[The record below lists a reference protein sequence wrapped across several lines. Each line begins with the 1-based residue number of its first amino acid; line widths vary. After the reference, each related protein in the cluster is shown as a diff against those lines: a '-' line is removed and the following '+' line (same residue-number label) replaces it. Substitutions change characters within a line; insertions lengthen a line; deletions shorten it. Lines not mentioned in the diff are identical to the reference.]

1 MGPLAGDFNG
11 SPLRE
16 MKKLFGLGKGLGS
29 LIPQNAEIRQ
39 SETRK
44 ENVFYVEINKI
55 KANPDQPRHDFDE
68 EGIKELSKSVRKYG
82 VLQPLLVT
90 KIETETPKGLE
101 VSYQLIAGE
110 RRLRAS
116 QVAGLPQ
123 VPVIIR
129 DEFEH
134 KQDRLEVA
142 LIENVQRKDLNP
154 IEEAEAYDRLAQ
166 EFGLTQKEIAE
177 KVSKSREVV
186 ANAVRLLNLPKDMR
200 DALRA
205 DKLSR
210 AHAKALL
217 AFSDETK
224 QREIYNQILA
234 GGVSSKDVESMASLA
249 KPNKKSVKKDNK
261 FATLEKNLS
270 ETLEAPVL
278 IHASEKGGK
287 IVVRFATLED
297 LNKIAK
303 SIID

>member
-1 MGPLAGDFNG
+1 M
-11 SPLRE
+11 
-16 MKKLFGLGKGLGS
+16 GS
-29 LIPQNAEIRQ
+29 LIPQNAEIRP
-39 SETRK
+39 ENRK
-44 ENVFYVEINKI
+44 ENVFYVETNKI
-55 KANPDQPRHDFDE
+55 RTNPDQPRRDFDE
-68 EGIKELSKSVRKYG
+68 EGIKELSQSVRKYG

-90 KIETETPKGLE
+90 KIETETTKGLD

-129 DEFEH
+129 DEFSAEGGPAFGGDV
-134 KQDRLEVA
+134 KRMRLEVA

-154 IEEAEAYDRLAQ
+154 VEEAEAYDRLAK
-166 EFGLTQKEIAE
+166 EFGLTQKEIAD

-186 ANAVRLLNLPKDMR
+186 ANAVRLLNLPKDIR
-200 DALRA
+200 EALRSE
-205 DKLSR
+205 KLSR

-217 AFSDETK
+217 AFNDEKK

-234 GGVSSKDVESMASLA
+234 GGMSSKEVENIASSA
-249 KPNKKSVKKDNK
+249 KSKTFRQIQGKKNSK
-261 FATLEKNLS
+261 FIELEKNLG
-270 ETLEAPVL
+270 ETLSAPVL
-278 IHASEKGGK
+278 IQSAEKGGK
-287 IVVRFATLED
+287 IIIRFATLED

>member
-1 MGPLAGDFNG
+1 
-11 SPLRE
+11 

-29 LIPQNAEIRQ
+29 LIPQNVEMGD
-39 SETRK
+39 SKTRR
-44 ENVFYVEINKI
+44 ENIFYVETNKI
-55 KANPDQPRHDFDE
+55 KSNPDQPRRDFDE
-68 EGIKELSKSVRKYG
+68 EGIKELSMSVRKYG

-90 KIETETPKGLE
+90 KVEIETPKGLE

-116 QVAGLPQ
+116 QMAKLPQ

-129 DEFEH
+129 DEFEN
-134 KQDRLEVA
+134 KKDRLEVA

-154 IEEAEAYDRLAQ
+154 VEEAEAYDRLAK

-186 ANAVRLLNLPKDMR
+186 ANAVRLLNLPKDIR
-200 DALRA
+200 EALRA
-205 DKLSR
+205 EKLSR

-217 AFSDETK
+217 SFNDEAK
-224 QREIYNQILA
+224 QREVYNQILA
-234 GGVSSKDVESMASLA
+234 GGVSSKDVEGMASSA
-249 KPNKKSVKKDNK
+249 KPNKKGVKKDNK
-261 FATLEKNLS
+261 FSTLEKNLS
-270 ETLEAPVL
+270 ETLQAPVL

-287 IVVRFATLED
+287 IVVRFASLED

>member
-1 MGPLAGDFNG
+1 M
-11 SPLRE
+11 
-16 MKKLFGLGKGLGS
+16 GS
-29 LIPQNAEIRQ
+29 LIPQNAEVRQ
-39 SETRK
+39 PETRK
-44 ENVFYVEINKI
+44 ENIFYVETNKI
-55 KANPDQPRHDFDE
+55 KANPDQPRHDFDQ
-68 EGIKELSKSVRKYG
+68 EGIKDLSKSIRKYG

-90 KIETETPKGLE
+90 KIETETPKGLD

-116 QVAGLPQ
+116 QMAGLPQ

-129 DEFEH
+129 DEFDNKKE
-134 KQDRLEVA
+134 RLEVA

-154 IEEAEAYDRLAQ
+154 VEEAEAYERLAK

-186 ANAVRLLNLPKDMR
+186 ANAVRLLNLPKDIR
-200 DALRA
+200 EALRA
-205 DKLSR
+205 EKLSR

-217 AFSDETK
+217 SFNDETK
-224 QREIYNQILA
+224 QREVYNQILS
-234 GGVSSKDVESMASLA
+234 GGVSSKEVESMASSA

-261 FATLEKNLS
+261 FIELEKNLG
-270 ETLEAPVL
+270 ETLSAPVL
-278 IHASEKGGK
+278 IQSAEKGGK
-287 IVVRFATLED
+287 IIIRFATLED

>member
-1 MGPLAGDFNG
+1 
-11 SPLRE
+11 

-29 LIPQNAEIRQ
+29 LIPSNTESTNINK
-39 SETRK
+39 K
-44 ENVFYVEINKI
+44 ENIFYVEINKI
-55 KANPDQPRHDFDE
+55 KANPDQPRQDFDE

-90 KIETETPKGLE
+90 KVEIETPKGLD

-116 QVAGLPQ
+116 HMAGLPQ

-129 DEFEH
+129 DEFEN
-134 KQDRLEVA
+134 KKDRLEVA

-154 IEEAEAYDRLAQ
+154 VEEAEAYDRLAK
-166 EFGLTQKEIAE
+166 EFGLTQKEIAD

-186 ANAVRLLNLPKDMR
+186 ANAVRLLNLPKDIR
-200 DALRA
+200 EALRA
-205 DKLSR
+205 EKLSR

-217 AFSDETK
+217 AFNDEKK
-224 QREIYNQILA
+224 QRDIYNRILA
-234 GGVSSKDVESMASLA
+234 GGVSSKDVESMASSA
-249 KPNKKSVKKDNK
+249 KSNKKQVKRDNK
-261 FATLEKNLS
+261 FSTLEKNLS

-287 IVVRFATLED
+287 IVVKFATLED

>member
-1 MGPLAGDFNG
+1 MN
-11 SPLRE
+11 
-16 MKKLFGLGKGLGS
+16 KLFGLGKGLGS
-29 LIPQNAEIRQ
+29 LIPQNTEIRQ
-39 SETRK
+39 PETRK
-44 ENVFYVEINKI
+44 ENVFYIETNKI
-55 KANPDQPRHDFDE
+55 KANPEQPRRDFDE
-68 EGIKELSKSVRKYG
+68 EGIKELSRSVRKYG

-90 KIETETPKGLE
+90 KIETETPKGLD

-154 IEEAEAYDRLAQ
+154 VEEAEAYDRLAK
-166 EFGLTQKEIAE
+166 EFGLTQKEIAD

-186 ANAVRLLNLPKDMR
+186 ANAVRLLNLPKDIR

-205 DKLSR
+205 EKLSR

-217 AFSDETK
+217 AFNDETK
-224 QREIYNQILA
+224 QREVYNQILA
-234 GGVSSKDVESMASLA
+234 GGVSSKDVESMASSA
-249 KPNKKSVKKDNK
+249 KPKTLRQAQGKKNSK
-261 FATLEKNLS
+261 FIELEKNLS

-287 IVVRFATLED
+287 IVVKLLFED

>member
-1 MGPLAGDFNG
+1 
-11 SPLRE
+11 

-29 LIPQNAEIRQ
+29 LIPQDAEIRP
-39 SETRK
+39 ENRK

-55 KANPDQPRHDFDE
+55 KANPDQPRQDFDQ
-68 EGIKELSKSVRKYG
+68 EGINELSKSVRKYG

-90 KIETETPKGLE
+90 KIETQTQKGLE

-116 QVAGLPQ
+116 QMAGLPQ

-129 DEFEH
+129 DEFED
-134 KQDRLEVA
+134 KKDRLEVA

-154 IEEAEAYDRLAQ
+154 VEEAEAYDRLAK
-166 EFGLTQKEIAE
+166 EFGLTHKEIAD

-186 ANAVRLLNLPKDMR
+186 ANAVRLLNLPKDIR

-205 DKLSR
+205 EKLSR

-217 AFSDETK
+217 AFSDEAK
-224 QREIYNQILA
+224 QREVYNQILA
-234 GGVSSKDVESMASLA
+234 GGVSSKDVESMASSA
-249 KPNKKSVKKDNK
+249 KPNKKAVKKDNK
-261 FATLEKNLS
+261 FVELEKNLG
-270 ETLEAPVL
+270 ETLSAPVL
-278 IHASEKGGK
+278 IQSAEKGGK
-287 IVVRFATLED
+287 IIIKFATHEE

>member
-1 MGPLAGDFNG
+1 
-11 SPLRE
+11 

-29 LIPQNAEIRQ
+29 LIPSNLE
-39 SETRK
+39 STDTTRK
-44 ENVFYVEINKI
+44 ENVFYVETNKI

-90 KIETETPKGLE
+90 KVETETSKGLE

-154 IEEAEAYDRLAQ
+154 VEEAEAYDRLAK
-166 EFGLTQKEIAE
+166 EFGLTHKEIAE

-186 ANAVRLLNLPKDMR
+186 ANAIRLLNLPKDIR

-205 DKLSR
+205 EKLSR

-217 AFSDETK
+217 SFADEAK
-224 QREIYNQILA
+224 QREVYNQILA
-234 GGVSSKDVESMASLA
+234 GGVSSKDVESMAASA
-249 KPNKKSVKKDNK
+249 KPNKKGVKKDNK
-261 FATLEKNLS
+261 FIELEKNLG
-270 ETLEAPVL
+270 ETLSATVL
-278 IHASEKGGK
+278 IQSAEKGGK
-287 IVVRFATLED
+287 IIIRFASLED

>member
-1 MGPLAGDFNG
+1 
-11 SPLRE
+11 

-29 LIPQNAEIRQ
+29 LIPQNMEIEP
-39 SETRK
+39 ETRK
-44 ENVFYVEINKI
+44 ESIFYVETNKI
-55 KANPDQPRHDFDE
+55 KANPDQPRRDFDE

-90 KIETETPKGLE
+90 KVETETPKGLE

-123 VPVIIR
+123 VPIIIR

-154 IEEAEAYDRLAQ
+154 VEEAEAYDRLAK
-166 EFGLTQKEIAE
+166 EFGLTQKEIAD

-186 ANAVRLLNLPKDMR
+186 ANAVRLLNLPKDIR

-205 DKLSR
+205 EKLSR

-217 AFSDETK
+217 AFSDGTK
-224 QREIYNQILA
+224 QREVYNQILA
-234 GGVSSKDVESMASLA
+234 GGGSSKEVESMASSA
-249 KPNKKSVKKDNK
+249 KPNKKQVKKDNK
-261 FATLEKNLS
+261 FSTLEKNLS

-287 IVVRFATLED
+287 IVVKFATLED

>member
-1 MGPLAGDFNG
+1 
-11 SPLRE
+11 

-29 LIPQNAEIRQ
+29 LIPQNMEIEP
-39 SETRK
+39 ETRK
-44 ENVFYVEINKI
+44 ESIFYVETNKI
-55 KANPDQPRHDFDE
+55 KANPDQPRRDFDE

-90 KIETETPKGLE
+90 KVETETPKGLE

-123 VPVIIR
+123 VPIIIR

-154 IEEAEAYDRLAQ
+154 VEEAEAYDRLAK
-166 EFGLTQKEIAE
+166 EFGLTQKEIAD

-186 ANAVRLLNLPKDMR
+186 ANAVRLLNLPKDIR

-205 DKLSR
+205 EKLSR

-217 AFSDETK
+217 AFSDGTK
-224 QREIYNQILA
+224 QREVYNQILA
-234 GGVSSKDVESMASLA
+234 GGVSSKEVESMASSA
-249 KPNKKSVKKDNK
+249 KPNKKQVKKDNK
-261 FATLEKNLS
+261 FSTLEKNLS

-287 IVVRFATLED
+287 IVVKFATLED

>member
-1 MGPLAGDFNG
+1 
-11 SPLRE
+11 

-29 LIPQNAEIRQ
+29 LIPQNMEVKQ
-39 SETRK
+39 ENRK
-44 ENVFYVEINKI
+44 ENVFYVETNKI
-55 KANPDQPRHDFDE
+55 KANPDQPRRDFDE

-90 KIETETPKGLE
+90 KVETETPRGLE

-116 QVAGLPQ
+116 QMAGLPH

-129 DEFEH
+129 DEFEN
-134 KQDRLEVA
+134 KKDRLEVA

-154 IEEAEAYDRLAQ
+154 VEEAEAYDRLAK

-186 ANAVRLLNLPKDMR
+186 ANAVRLLNLPKDIR

-205 DKLSR
+205 EKLSR

-217 AFSDETK
+217 AFNDESK
-224 QREIYNQILA
+224 QREVYNQILG
-234 GGVSSKDVESMASLA
+234 GGVSSKDVEGMASLS
-249 KPNKKSVKKDNK
+249 KPNKRIIKKENK
-261 FATLEKNLS
+261 FIELEKNLG
-270 ETLEAPVL
+270 ETLSAPVL
-278 IHASEKGGK
+278 IQSAEKGGK
-287 IVVRFATLED
+287 IIIKFATLED

>member
-1 MGPLAGDFNG
+1 
-11 SPLRE
+11 

-39 SETRK
+39 PETRK
-44 ENVFYVEINKI
+44 ENVFYVETNKI
-55 KANPDQPRHDFDE
+55 KANPDQPRRDFDE

-90 KIETETPKGLE
+90 KVETETPKGLD

-116 QVAGLPQ
+116 QMAGLPQ
-123 VPVIIR
+123 VPVSIR
-129 DEFEH
+129 DEFEN
-134 KQDRLEVA
+134 KKERLEVA

-154 IEEAEAYDRLAQ
+154 VEEAEAYDRLAK
-166 EFGLTQKEIAE
+166 EFGLTQKEIAD

-186 ANAVRLLNLPKDMR
+186 ANAVRLLNLPKDIR

-217 AFSDETK
+217 AFNDESK
-224 QREIYNQILA
+224 QREVYNQILT
-234 GGVSSKDVESMASLA
+234 GGVSSKDVESMASSA
-249 KPNKKSVKKDNK
+249 KPNRKTVKKDSK
-261 FATLEKNLS
+261 FVELEKNLG
-270 ETLEAPVL
+270 ETLSAPVL
-278 IHASEKGGK
+278 IQSAEKGGK
-287 IVVRFATLED
+287 IIIRFATLED

>member
-1 MGPLAGDFNG
+1 
-11 SPLRE
+11 

-55 KANPDQPRHDFDE
+55 KANPDQPRRDFNE

-82 VLQPLLVT
+82 ILQPLLVT
-90 KIETETPKGLE
+90 KVETETSKGLE

-116 QVAGLPQ
+116 QVAGLSQ

-154 IEEAEAYDRLAQ
+154 VEEAEAYDRLAK

-186 ANAVRLLNLPKDMR
+186 ANAVRLLNLPEDIR
-200 DALRA
+200 EALRA
-205 DKLSR
+205 EKLSR

-217 AFSDETK
+217 AFSDEAK
-224 QREIYNQILA
+224 QREVYNHILA
-234 GGVSSKDVESMASLA
+234 GGVSSKDVENMASSS
-249 KPNKKSVKKDNK
+249 KPNKKVIKRDSK
-261 FATLEKNLS
+261 FIELEKNLG
-270 ETLEAPVL
+270 ETLSAPVL
-278 IHASEKGGK
+278 IQSANLPTGGGGK
-287 IVVRFATLED
+287 IIIKFATLED

>member
-1 MGPLAGDFNG
+1 
-11 SPLRE
+11 

-29 LIPQNAEIRQ
+29 LIPSNTESGQPNV
-39 SETRK
+39 RK
-44 ENVFYVEINKI
+44 ENIFYIETHKI
-55 KANPDQPRHDFDE
+55 KANPDQPRQDFDE
-68 EGIKELSKSVRKYG
+68 EGIRELSKSIRKYG

-90 KIETETPKGLE
+90 KVEKETLKGLD

-116 QVAGLPQ
+116 QMAGLPQ

-129 DEFEH
+129 DQFEE
-134 KQDRLEVA
+134 KKDRLEVA

-154 IEEAEAYDRLAQ
+154 VEEAEAYDRLAK
-166 EFGLTQKEIAE
+166 EFGLTQKEIAD

-186 ANAVRLLNLPKDMR
+186 ANAVRLLNLPKDIR
-200 DALRA
+200 DALRSE
-205 DKLSR
+205 KLSR

-217 AFSDETK
+217 AFSDEKK
-224 QREIYNQILA
+224 QREAYNQILA
-234 GGVSSKDVESMASLA
+234 GGVSSKDVETMASSS
-249 KPNKKSVKKDNK
+249 KPNKKSFKKDNK
-261 FATLEKNLS
+261 FETLEKNLS
-270 ETLEAPVL
+270 ETLGAPVL

-287 IVVRFATLED
+287 IVVRFANLED

>member
-1 MGPLAGDFNG
+1 M
-11 SPLRE
+11 
-16 MKKLFGLGKGLGS
+16 GS
-29 LIPQNAEIRQ
+29 LIPPNAEIRQ

-44 ENVFYVEINKI
+44 ENVFYVETNKI
-55 KANPDQPRHDFDE
+55 KANPDQPRRDFDE
-68 EGIKELSKSVRKYG
+68 EGIKELSRSVRKYG

-90 KIETETPKGLE
+90 KVETETLKGLE

-129 DEFEH
+129 DEFDN
-134 KQDRLEVA
+134 KKDRLEVA

-154 IEEAEAYDRLAQ
+154 VEEAEAYDRLAK
-166 EFGLTQKEIAE
+166 EFGLTQKEIAD

-186 ANAVRLLNLPKDMR
+186 ANAVRLLNLPKDIR
-200 DALRA
+200 EALRSE
-205 DKLSR
+205 KLSR

-217 AFSDETK
+217 AFNDEKK
-224 QREIYNQILA
+224 QREVYNQILA
-234 GGVSSKDVESMASLA
+234 GGMSSKEVESMASSS
-249 KPNKKSVKKDNK
+249 KPNKRVVKKDNK
-261 FATLEKNLS
+261 FIELEKNLG
-270 ETLEAPVL
+270 ETLSAPVL
-278 IHASEKGGK
+278 IQSSANPPAGGGGK
-287 IVVRFATLED
+287 IIIRFATLED

>member
-1 MGPLAGDFNG
+1 M
-11 SPLRE
+11 
-16 MKKLFGLGKGLGS
+16 GS

-39 SETRK
+39 PEIRK
-44 ENVFYVEINKI
+44 ENVFYVEIIKI
-55 KANPDQPRHDFDE
+55 KANPDQPRRDFDE

-90 KIETETPKGLE
+90 KVETETPKGLE

-116 QVAGLPQ
+116 QMAGLPQ

-154 IEEAEAYDRLAQ
+154 VEEAEAYDRLAK
-166 EFGLTQKEIAE
+166 EFGLTQKEIAD

-186 ANAVRLLNLPKDMR
+186 ANAVRLLNLPKDIR

-217 AFSDETK
+217 SFSDETK
-224 QREIYNQILA
+224 QREVYNQILA
-234 GGVSSKDVESMASLA
+234 GGVSSKDVESMASA
-249 KPNKKSVKKDNK
+249 SKPNRKVIKKDNK
-261 FATLEKNLS
+261 FLELEKNLG
-270 ETLEAPVL
+270 ETLSATVL
-278 IHASEKGGK
+278 IQSSANPPAGGGGK
-287 IVVRFATLED
+287 IIIRFANLED

>member
-1 MGPLAGDFNG
+1 
-11 SPLRE
+11 

-29 LIPQNAEIRQ
+29 LIPQNAEIRP
-39 SETRK
+39 ENRK

-55 KANPDQPRHDFDE
+55 KANPDQPRRDFDE

-154 IEEAEAYDRLAQ
+154 VEEAEAYDRLAK
-166 EFGLTQKEIAE
+166 EFGLTQKEIAD

-186 ANAVRLLNLPKDMR
+186 ANAVRLLNLPKDIR
-200 DALRA
+200 EALRA

-217 AFSDETK
+217 AFNDDKK
-224 QREIYNQILA
+224 QREVYNQILA
-234 GGVSSKDVESMASLA
+234 GGVSSKDVESMASSA
-249 KPNKKSVKKDNK
+249 KPNKKRVKKDNK
-261 FATLEKNLS
+261 FSTLEKNLS

-287 IVVRFATLED
+287 IVVKFATLED

>member
-1 MGPLAGDFNG
+1 
-11 SPLRE
+11 

-29 LIPQNAEIRQ
+29 LIPANVESANPNKR
-39 SETRK
+39 
-44 ENVFYVEINKI
+44 ENIFYVETNKI
-55 KANPDQPRHDFDE
+55 RANPDQPRQDFDD

-82 VLQPLLVT
+82 VLQPLLVS
-90 KIETETPKGLE
+90 KIETETSKGLE

-116 QVAGLPQ
+116 NMAGLPQ

-129 DEFEH
+129 DEFDN
-134 KQDRLEVA
+134 KKDRLEVA

-154 IEEAEAYDRLAQ
+154 VEEAEAYDRLAK
-166 EFGLTQKEIAE
+166 EFGLTQKEIAD

-186 ANAVRLLNLPKDMR
+186 ANAVRLLNLPKDIR
-200 DALRA
+200 ESLRA
-205 DKLSR
+205 ERLSR

-217 AFSDETK
+217 AFSDESK
-224 QREIYNQILA
+224 QREVYNQILA
-234 GGVSSKDVESMASLA
+234 GGMSSKDVESMASSA
-249 KPNKKSVKKDNK
+249 KPNKKGVKKDNK

-270 ETLEAPVL
+270 ETLQAPVL
-278 IHASEKGGK
+278 IHTSEKGGK
-287 IVVRFATLED
+287 IVVRFATLQD